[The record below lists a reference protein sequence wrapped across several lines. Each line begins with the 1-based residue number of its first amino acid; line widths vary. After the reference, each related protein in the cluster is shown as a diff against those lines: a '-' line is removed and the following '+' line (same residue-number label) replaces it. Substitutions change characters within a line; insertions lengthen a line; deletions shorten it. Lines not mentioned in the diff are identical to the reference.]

1 MLMSRTELA
10 SVETRQP
17 DKLLS
22 ALAGPAM
29 DPMTMLCTGFMFFKN
44 TPVSLVPAEQQAAF

>member
-22 ALAGPAM
+22 ALAGLAM